1 METKLKAQSES
12 SSLTVSEQ
20 VEACCSI
27 ARERLEAGDY
37 DEGCAALKQW
47 WTVGEWPNQGGLSQ
61 SAAAELLL
69 TAGTL
74 AGWIASTR
82 QIVGGQKNAERL
94 LSGAVALFEHLA
106 ETTRSA
112 EGRIELGYCY
122 YRQGLFDLARIT
134 LRSSLND
141 LT

>member
-1 METKLKAQSES
+1 METRVKHAVQSS
-12 SSLTVSEQ
+12 PLTLSEQ
-20 VEACCSI
+20 VEACCTI

-37 DEGCAALKQW
+37 DQGCAALKQW
-47 WTVGEWPNQGGLSQ
+47 WTVGEWPNQGGLTQ

-74 AGWIASTR
+74 DGWIASTR

-94 LSGAVALFEHLA
+94 LSGAVALFDHLG

-112 EGRIELGYCY
+112 EGRIELGY
-122 YRQGLFDLARIT
+122 
-134 LRSSLND
+134 
-141 LT
+141 